1 MLKQNANVSKEK
13 GDSICIAILVIAV
26 ITTMIIT
33 MMITM
38 NAVVI
43 ITADVTVM
51 MTRPNHAQ
59 VLVTAKSDQQD
70 LEVKEVQ

>member
-1 MLKQNANVSKEK
+1 MYRNTCNSCYYN
-13 GDSICIAILVIAV
+13 DDYS
-26 ITTMIIT
+26 

-59 VLVTAKSDQQD
+59 VLVTAKWDQQD